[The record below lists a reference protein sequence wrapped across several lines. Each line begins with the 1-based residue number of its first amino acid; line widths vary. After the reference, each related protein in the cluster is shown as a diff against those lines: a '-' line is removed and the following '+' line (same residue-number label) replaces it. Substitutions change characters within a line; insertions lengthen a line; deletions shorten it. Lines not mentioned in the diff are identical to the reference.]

1 MGAIAPT
8 HAIVGYRAVKV
19 FTATKAA
26 ERERLGDAVTDWL
39 QSHPEV
45 EIVDTVVS
53 QSSDQ
58 QFHCLTIVV
67 FYRVSAA

>member
-1 MGAIAPT
+1 MGASAPA
-8 HAIVGYRAVKV
+8 HATVGYRAVKV

-26 ERERLGDAVTDWL
+26 ERERLGDLVTEWL
-39 QSHPEV
+39 AAHPEV
-45 EIVDTVVS
+45 ELVDTVVQ

-67 FYRVSAA
+67 FYRVSMP

>member
-1 MGAIAPT
+1 LGASAST
-8 HAIVGYRAVKV
+8 SVRSEYRAVKV

-26 ERERLGDAVTDWL
+26 ERERLGDQVTEWL
-39 QSHPEV
+39 GANPGIS
-45 EIVDTVVS
+45 IVDTVVQ

-67 FYRVSAA
+67 FYR

>member
-1 MGAIAPT
+1 M
-8 HAIVGYRAVKV
+8 KV

-26 ERERLGDAVTDWL
+26 ERERLGDLLTAWL
-39 QSHPEV
+39 EANPGV
-45 EIVDTVVS
+45 EIVDTVVQ

-67 FYRVSAA
+67 FHR

>member
-1 MGAIAPT
+1 MGASVPA
-8 HAIVGYRAVKV
+8 HANAAYRAVKV

-26 ERERLGDAVTDWL
+26 EREHLGDRITDWL
-39 QSHPEV
+39 GAHPEV
-45 EIVDTVVS
+45 ELVDTVVQ

-67 FYRVSAA
+67 FYRVSTD